1 MWTGAGPIRSD
12 SAVLP
17 GLQILVED
25 REPAVADLIRP
36 QASATPPAA
45 QVAATPAAENVC
57 QGSSDDVIGP
67 LDLVPG
73 LYQVSARYAG
83 DDKFVVWA
91 HQADG
96 ASDLLVN
103 EIGSYAGEA
112 TFTVESAGKVVLEV
126 VGIGAWELRIEKLM

>member
-1 MWTGAGPIRSD
+1 M
-12 SAVLP
+12 
-17 GLQILVED
+17 
-25 REPAVADLIRP
+25 ADLIRP

-83 DDKFVVWA
+83 DDNFVVWA